1 MELKELQDA
10 LSELK
15 SQGMSEEDILGS
27 LYTMFIEDKI
37 DANQL
42 EAIADEMGY
51 QLSEEF
57 KKLPDEEKKTF
68 GLAEEE
74 AEEEEPN
81 LKDNGTRY
89 EDDEEEE
96 GEEDESDESGEDEG
110 DEEDE
115 SEEDEEEDE
124 DESEDDES
132 EEDEAMKLFGLNKN
146 KKQ

>member
-81 LKDNGTRY
+81 LKDKGTRY
-89 EDDEEEE
+89 EDEDEEEDE
-96 GEEDESDESGEDEG
+96 GEEDESDESGEE
-110 DEEDE
+110 EEDE
-115 SEEDEEEDE
+115 SEEEEEDE

>member
-57 KKLPDEEKKTF
+57 KKLSDEEKKTF

-89 EDDEEEE
+89 EDEDEEDESE
-96 GEEDESDESGEDEG
+96 EEDESDESGEE
-110 DEEDE
+110 EEDE
-115 SEEDEEEDE
+115 SEEDEDE

>member
-81 LKDNGTRY
+81 LKDKGTRY
-89 EDDEEEE
+89 EDEEDEEEDE
-96 GEEDESDESGEDEG
+96 GEDESGEEEDES
-110 DEEDE
+110 
-115 SEEDEEEDE
+115 EDEEEDE

>member
-81 LKDNGTRY
+81 LKDKGTRY
-89 EDDEEEE
+89 EDEEDEEEDE
-96 GEEDESDESGEDEG
+96 GESDESGEDEG

-115 SEEDEEEDE
+115 SEEEEEEDE

-132 EEDEAMKLFGLNKN
+132 EEDKAMKLFGLNKN

>member
-81 LKDNGTRY
+81 LKDKGTRY
-89 EDDEEEE
+89 EDE
-96 GEEDESDESGEDEG
+96 

-115 SEEDEEEDE
+115 SEEEDESGEEEEDESEEDE

>member
-81 LKDNGTRY
+81 LKDKGTRY
-89 EDDEEEE
+89 EDEDEEEE
-96 GEEDESDESGEDEG
+96 GEEDESDESGEEEE
-110 DEEDE
+110 EEDE
-115 SEEDEEEDE
+115 SEEDE

>member
-68 GLAEEE
+68 GLAEGE

-81 LKDNGTRY
+81 LKDKGTRY
-89 EDDEEEE
+89 EDE
-96 GEEDESDESGEDEG
+96 

-115 SEEDEEEDE
+115 SEEEDESGEEEDESEEDKSEEDE

>member
-81 LKDNGTRY
+81 LKDKGTRY
-89 EDDEEEE
+89 EDED
-96 GEEDESDESGEDEG
+96 EEDESEEEDESGEE
-110 DEEDE
+110 EEDE
-115 SEEDEEEDE
+115 SEEDEDESED

>member
-74 AEEEEPN
+74 AEEEDPN
-81 LKDNGTRY
+81 LKDKGTRY
-89 EDDEEEE
+89 EDED
-96 GEEDESDESGEDEG
+96 EEDESEEEDESGEE
-110 DEEDE
+110 EEDE
-115 SEEDEEEDE
+115 SEEDESEEDE

>member
-74 AEEEEPN
+74 AEEEDPN
-81 LKDNGTRY
+81 LKDKGTRY
-89 EDDEEEE
+89 EDE
-96 GEEDESDESGEDEG
+96 

-115 SEEDEEEDE
+115 SEEEDESGEEEEDESEEDEDE

>member
-81 LKDNGTRY
+81 LKDKGTRY
-89 EDDEEEE
+89 EDEDEEEE
-96 GEEDESDESGEDEG
+96 GEEDESDESGEEE
-110 DEEDE
+110 EEDE
-115 SEEDEEEDE
+115 SEEEEDE
-124 DESEDDES
+124 DESKDDES
-132 EEDEAMKLFGLNKN
+132 EEDKAMKLFGLNKN

>member
-89 EDDEEEE
+89 EDEDEEDESE
-96 GEEDESDESGEDEG
+96 EEDESDESGEEE
-110 DEEDE
+110 EEDE
-115 SEEDEEEDE
+115 SEEDE

>member
-74 AEEEEPN
+74 AEEEDPN

-89 EDDEEEE
+89 EDDD
-96 GEEDESDESGEDEG
+96 EEDESDESGEE
-110 DEEDE
+110 EEDE
-115 SEEDEEEDE
+115 SEEDEEEEEDE

-132 EEDEAMKLFGLNKN
+132 EEDKAMKLFGLNKN

>member
-89 EDDEEEE
+89 EDDEDEE
-96 GEEDESDESGEDEG
+96 GEEDESDESGEEE
-110 DEEDE
+110 EEDE
-115 SEEDEEEDE
+115 SEEEDE

>member
-74 AEEEEPN
+74 AEEEDPN
-81 LKDNGTRY
+81 LQDKGTRY
-89 EDDEEEE
+89 EDE
-96 GEEDESDESGEDEG
+96 

-115 SEEDEEEDE
+115 SEEEDESGEEEEDESEEEE

>member
-81 LKDNGTRY
+81 LKDKGTRY
-89 EDDEEEE
+89 EDEEDEEEDE
-96 GEEDESDESGEDEG
+96 GEDESGE
-110 DEEDE
+110 EEDE
-115 SEEDEEEDE
+115 SEEDEEEE
-124 DESEDDES
+124 DESEEDES

>member
-74 AEEEEPN
+74 AEEEDPN

-89 EDDEEEE
+89 EDDDESGEE
-96 GEEDESDESGEDEG
+96 EEDESDESGEDEG

-115 SEEDEEEDE
+115 SEEEEDE
-124 DESEDDES
+124 GESEDDES
-132 EEDEAMKLFGLNKN
+132 EEDKAMKLFGLNKN

>member
-89 EDDEEEE
+89 EDE
-96 GEEDESDESGEDEG
+96 

-115 SEEDEEEDE
+115 SEEENESDESGEEEEEDESEEDE

>member
-89 EDDEEEE
+89 EDEDEEEE
-96 GEEDESDESGEDEG
+96 GEEDESDESDEEE
-110 DEEDE
+110 EEDE
-115 SEEDEEEDE
+115 SEEDE

>member
-81 LKDNGTRY
+81 LKDKGTRY
-89 EDDEEEE
+89 EDEEDEEDESE
-96 GEEDESDESGEDEG
+96 EEDESDESGEE
-110 DEEDE
+110 EEDE
-115 SEEDEEEDE
+115 SEEDE

>member
-81 LKDNGTRY
+81 LKDKGTRY
-89 EDDEEEE
+89 EDEDEEEE
-96 GEEDESDESGEDEG
+96 GEEDESDESGEE
-110 DEEDE
+110 EEDE
-115 SEEDEEEDE
+115 SEEDEDE

>member
-81 LKDNGTRY
+81 LKDKGTRY
-89 EDDEEEE
+89 EDEDEEEDE
-96 GEEDESDESGEDEG
+96 GEENESGEE
-110 DEEDE
+110 EEDE
-115 SEEDEEEDE
+115 SEEDEEEEDE

-132 EEDEAMKLFGLNKN
+132 EEDEAMKYFGLNKN

>member
-89 EDDEEEE
+89 EDDEE
-96 GEEDESDESGEDEG
+96 GEEDESDESGEEEE
-110 DEEDE
+110 EEDE
-115 SEEDEEEDE
+115 SEEEEEEDE

-132 EEDEAMKLFGLNKN
+132 EEDKAMKLFGLNKN

>member
-81 LKDNGTRY
+81 LKDKGTRY
-89 EDDEEEE
+89 EDEDEEDESE
-96 GEEDESDESGEDEG
+96 EEDESDESGEE
-110 DEEDE
+110 EEDE
-115 SEEDEEEDE
+115 SEEDEDE

-132 EEDEAMKLFGLNKN
+132 EEDKAMKLFGLNKN

>member
-81 LKDNGTRY
+81 LKDKGTRY
-89 EDDEEEE
+89 EDEDEDEEEE
-96 GEEDESDESGEDEG
+96 GEEDESGEE
-110 DEEDE
+110 EEDE

>member
-27 LYTMFIEDKI
+27 LYTMFVEDKI

-81 LKDNGTRY
+81 LKDKGTRY
-89 EDDEEEE
+89 EDEDEEEE
-96 GEEDESDESGEDEG
+96 GEEDESDESGEEEE
-110 DEEDE
+110 EEDE
-115 SEEDEEEDE
+115 SEEDE
-124 DESEDDES
+124 DESEDDKS

>member
-89 EDDEEEE
+89 EDEDEEEE
-96 GEEDESDESGEDEG
+96 GEEEDESDESGEDEG

-115 SEEDEEEDE
+115 SEEDE

>member
-89 EDDEEEE
+89 EDE
-96 GEEDESDESGEDEG
+96 

-115 SEEDEEEDE
+115 SEEEDESGEEEEDESEEDEEDE

>member
-89 EDDEEEE
+89 EDEDEEEE
-96 GEEDESDESGEDEG
+96 SEEDESDESGEEEE
-110 DEEDE
+110 EEDE
-115 SEEDEEEDE
+115 SEEDE

>member
-57 KKLPDEEKKTF
+57 KKLSDEEKKTF

-81 LKDNGTRY
+81 LKDKGTRY
-89 EDDEEEE
+89 EDEEEDE
-96 GEEDESDESGEDEG
+96 GEDEGEDESGEEEEDES
-110 DEEDE
+110 
-115 SEEDEEEDE
+115 EEDE

>member
-74 AEEEEPN
+74 AEEEDPN

-89 EDDEEEE
+89 EDEDEEDESE
-96 GEEDESDESGEDEG
+96 EEDESDESGEE
-110 DEEDE
+110 EEDE
-115 SEEDEEEDE
+115 SEEDE

>member
-81 LKDNGTRY
+81 LKDKGTRY
-89 EDDEEEE
+89 EDDEEEEE
-96 GEEDESDESGEDEG
+96 GEEDESDESGEEE
-110 DEEDE
+110 EEDE
-115 SEEDEEEDE
+115 SEEEE

>member
-81 LKDNGTRY
+81 LKDKGTRY
-89 EDDEEEE
+89 EDEDEEDESE
-96 GEEDESDESGEDEG
+96 EEDESDESGEE
-110 DEEDE
+110 EEDE
-115 SEEDEEEDE
+115 SEEDE

>member
-89 EDDEEEE
+89 EDEDE
-96 GEEDESDESGEDEG
+96 GEEDESGEE
-110 DEEDE
+110 EEDE
-115 SEEDEEEDE
+115 SEEDEEEEDE

-132 EEDEAMKLFGLNKN
+132 EEDEAMKYFGLNKN

>member
-89 EDDEEEE
+89 EDED
-96 GEEDESDESGEDEG
+96 EEDESEEEDESGE
-110 DEEDE
+110 EEDE
-115 SEEDEEEDE
+115 SEEDESEEDE

>member
-89 EDDEEEE
+89 EDEDEEDESE
-96 GEEDESDESGEDEG
+96 EEDESDESGEEDES

-115 SEEDEEEDE
+115 SEED

>member
-89 EDDEEEE
+89 EDEDEEDESE
-96 GEEDESDESGEDEG
+96 EEDESDESGEEEE
-110 DEEDE
+110 EEDE
-115 SEEDEEEDE
+115 SEEDE

>member
-81 LKDNGTRY
+81 LKDKGTRY
-89 EDDEEEE
+89 EDEDEEDESE
-96 GEEDESDESGEDEG
+96 EEDESDESGE
-110 DEEDE
+110 EEDE
-115 SEEDEEEDE
+115 SEEDE

-132 EEDEAMKLFGLNKN
+132 EEDEAMKLFGLNIN

>member
-57 KKLPDEEKKTF
+57 KKLSDEEKKTF

-81 LKDNGTRY
+81 LKDKGTRY
-89 EDDEEEE
+89 EDEDEEDESE
-96 GEEDESDESGEDEG
+96 EEDESDESGEE
-110 DEEDE
+110 EEDE
-115 SEEDEEEDE
+115 SEEDE

>member
-81 LKDNGTRY
+81 LKDKGTRY
-89 EDDEEEE
+89 EDED
-96 GEEDESDESGEDEG
+96 EEDESEEEDESGE
-110 DEEDE
+110 EEDE
-115 SEEDEEEDE
+115 SEEDESEEDE

-132 EEDEAMKLFGLNKN
+132 EEDEAMKLFGLNKH